1 VFLGL
6 YEDSAQVAPYLE
18 AAGVQVGNTLRLP
31 ATQEIDPNGTA
42 VILLNRSQDRHVL
55 VVLAH
60 SDDALAGA
68 VSQLG
73 SGDFRSGLVDDFVG
87 VYQTP

>member
-1 VFLGL
+1 V
-6 YEDSAQVAPYLE
+6 
-18 AAGVQVGNTLRLP
+18 
-31 ATQEIDPNGTA
+31 
-42 VILLNRSQDRHVL
+42 

-60 SDDALAGA
+60 SEDALSNA